1 MSESLLVSIGIG
13 VLNVITIPLLIYV
26 FRGLLTKMDKLD
38 DNLTKLSDKI
48 ENISTR
54 LTVVES
60 KISNLNIIYDRVDDL
75 SQRLTV
81 IETKCST
88 QHSKSSKK

>member
-1 MSESLLVSIGIG
+1 MSESLLVSIGVGI
-13 VLNVITIPLLIYV
+13 LNVVTIPLIIYV
-26 FRGLLTKMDKLD
+26 FKGLLTKMDKLD

-60 KISNLNIIYDRVDDL
+60 KITNLNIIDERVDDI
-75 SQRLTV
+75 STRLTV
-81 IETKCST
+81 VESRYEITHKK
-88 QHSKSSKK
+88 SKNK